1 MCTDDAGNCFIAL
14 WLAAEYLM
22 RENFPFSLYPHY
34 TAWKYWIAWPL
45 LILCVGIEK
54 GLKHKGL
61 SQLSGDRKIVR
72 ERQAGNQ
79 VKQEMSFKSLEE
91 KQRHLTEIA
100 SEIGKFA
107 QEFTR
112 IVAENKQL
120 QIENDQLRAEN
131 DRLREQ
137 LQLQRERIL
146 ELERQ
151 RSEIQ

>member
-1 MCTDDAGNCFIAL
+1 M
-14 WLAAEYLM
+14 
-22 RENFPFSLYPHY
+22 
-34 TAWKYWIAWPL
+34 
-45 LILCVGIEK
+45 
-54 GLKHKGL
+54 
-61 SQLSGDRKIVR
+61 
-72 ERQAGNQ
+72 
-79 VKQEMSFKSLEE
+79 
-91 KQRHLTEIA
+91 TEIA

-107 QEFTR
+107 QKFTR